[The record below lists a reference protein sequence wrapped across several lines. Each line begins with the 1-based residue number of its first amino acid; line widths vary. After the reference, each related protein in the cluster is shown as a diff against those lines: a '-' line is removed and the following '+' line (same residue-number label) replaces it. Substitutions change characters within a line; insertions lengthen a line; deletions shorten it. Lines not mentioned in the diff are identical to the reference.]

1 MPTVHHHVPTRVI
14 LTRAY
19 THFSYSLP
27 CYPILHTTLLMHSH
41 YSYCSS
47 HPSPLPIPLT
57 PYTYPSISFSLYAFH
72 THAHASILHIH
83 IILHSRLML
92 SMHFDFS
99 LVYITPYPS
108 SHAYIHPHIRL
119 SLITSSH
126 PFHHAHKPIFSLY
139 PFIHLTI
146 IPPSIPPTCSF
157 SHHLSSFD
165 LSIAS
170 CILPEHP
177 SDPSFTSQSRAWSPL
192 CKGMHAHCGK

>member
-57 PYTYPSISFSLYAFH
+57 PYTYPSISFSLYTFH
-72 THAHASILHIH
+72 THAHASILHIY
-83 IILHSRLML
+83 ILLNSHLML

-108 SHAYIHPHIRL
+108 SHAYTIL
-119 SLITSSH
+119 SSALHSSH
-126 PFHHAHKPIFSLY
+126 PALY
-139 PFIHLTI
+139 
-146 IPPSIPPTCSF
+146 S
-157 SHHLSSFD
+157 
-165 LSIAS
+165 
-170 CILPEHP
+170 
-177 SDPSFTSQSRAWSPL
+177 SPL
-192 CKGMHAHCGK
+192 THLLRPIHWPPEKWHGEGPMAACRVSSILHHRNFGFLSWEHAVFIRKGKGLQW